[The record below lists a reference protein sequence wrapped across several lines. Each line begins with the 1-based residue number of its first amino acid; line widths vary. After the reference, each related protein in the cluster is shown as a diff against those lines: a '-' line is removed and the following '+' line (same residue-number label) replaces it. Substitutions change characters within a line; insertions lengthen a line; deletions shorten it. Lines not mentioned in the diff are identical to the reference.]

1 MCYIIFRIKNTFLQ
15 KKILFFGLVSALIFP
30 TSVRGADDINLLLV
44 TIDTLRPDRLSCYNS
59 PYVKTPIID
68 ALAAKGVLF
77 ERAFA
82 HDPLTLP
89 SHVNILLGMTSLAHG
104 VDENSK
110 SIVAPEFQT
119 LAELLKTKDYSTGA
133 FVGAFPLD
141 SRFGLNQGFDVYD
154 DYYPSQPAKDVA
166 YSERNAEKTIQAAI
180 DWLSRQNDKWFCWV
194 HLWDPHFPY
203 SAPEPYAT
211 KFKKDPYSGEV
222 AYVDQELEKLLNL
235 VENKGWTGQTLVILT
250 GDHGESLGEHG
261 EMTHSYFAYN
271 STIWIPLII
280 KAPKIKATR
289 IKDYVSHVDIF
300 PTVCDVLGIK
310 KPSSLHGKSLDP
322 YFHGK
327 TRKRTHPIYFE
338 AMNAYKNR
346 GWAPLRGL
354 ILDGKKYFDSPIPEL
369 YNLEKD
375 FNEET
380 NLSPATDL
388 ASFKKQLEKIKKSN
402 SSPLKAKAE
411 RQPDRETIAR
421 LRSLGYVSAPGIRAK
436 DTYGPEDDLKTLLPF
451 EQKYNFVSVLVNQG
465 KIPESVLLLN
475 EIIKGRKDFVSAYG
489 KLHQVYL
496 SQGLVDEG
504 LGVLEQGF
512 LANPDNYISVSGYG
526 IALVKQGR
534 NEKGAQFL
542 EDAITLFDKDAEVWN
557 FLGIAYWRLGDSER
571 AQDRFEKA
579 IELDP
584 DNAIFNANFGSFLVT
599 MAQRV
604 KRPSDVQRAIQHFLT
619 AVSRDPLLA
628 SAYNGLGGALKLQ
641 GKRDEALLNWE
652 KALEIDPNYALSAY
666 NLAVVYLEKENKARA
681 LEYCQ
686 RYLSIKGKTLTRAER
701 EDIER
706 LIEDCKK

>member
-1 MCYIIFRIKNTFLQ
+1 
-15 KKILFFGLVSALIFP
+15 
-30 TSVRGADDINLLLV
+30 
-44 TIDTLRPDRLSCYNS
+44 
-59 PYVKTPIID
+59 
-68 ALAAKGVLF
+68 
-77 ERAFA
+77 
-82 HDPLTLP
+82 
-89 SHVNILLGMTSLAHG
+89 
-104 VDENSK
+104 
-110 SIVAPEFQT
+110 
-119 LAELLKTKDYSTGA
+119 
-133 FVGAFPLD
+133 
-141 SRFGLNQGFDVYD
+141 
-154 DYYPSQPAKDVA
+154 
-166 YSERNAEKTIQAAI
+166 
-180 DWLSRQNDKWFCWV
+180 
-194 HLWDPHFPY
+194 
-203 SAPEPYAT
+203 
-211 KFKKDPYSGEV
+211 
-222 AYVDQELEKLLNL
+222 
-235 VENKGWTGQTLVILT
+235 
-250 GDHGESLGEHG
+250 
-261 EMTHSYFAYN
+261 
-271 STIWIPLII
+271 
-280 KAPKIKATR
+280 
-289 IKDYVSHVDIF
+289 
-300 PTVCDVLGIK
+300 
-310 KPSSLHGKSLDP
+310 
-322 YFHGK
+322 
-327 TRKRTHPIYFE
+327 
-338 AMNAYKNR
+338 
-346 GWAPLRGL
+346 
-354 ILDGKKYFDSPIPEL
+354 
-369 YNLEKD
+369 
-375 FNEET
+375 
-380 NLSPATDL
+380 
-388 ASFKKQLEKIKKSN
+388 
-402 SSPLKAKAE
+402 
-411 RQPDRETIAR
+411 
-421 LRSLGYVSAPGIRAK
+421 
-436 DTYGPEDDLKTLLPF
+436 
-451 EQKYNFVSVLVNQG
+451 LVNQG

-604 KRPSDVQRAIQHFLT
+604 KRPSDVQRAVQHFLT

-641 GKRDEALLNWE
+641 GKRNEALLNWE